1 MGGLDAIVFTA
12 GIGENTA
19 IVRKLACQGLEYLGA
34 ELDEKVNDNVPRPIS
49 TTCLSKDCSKVK
61 IYLIPTNEE
70 YVIAS
75 DTAEIVSNLKK

>member
-34 ELDEKVNDNVPRPIS
+34 ELDEKVNDNVPRPIN
-49 TTCLSKDCSKVK
+49 TTCLSKDSSKVK